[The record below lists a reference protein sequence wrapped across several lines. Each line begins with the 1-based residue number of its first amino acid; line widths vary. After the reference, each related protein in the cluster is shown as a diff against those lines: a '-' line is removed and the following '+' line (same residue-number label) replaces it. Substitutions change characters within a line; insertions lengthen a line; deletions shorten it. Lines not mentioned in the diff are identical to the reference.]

1 MISVRVLVLYNHG
14 IGSVYE
20 WRKRR
25 GIKDSTYRKT
35 LEAVKDSLVDNT
47 CPR

>member
-1 MISVRVLVLYNHG
+1 MISVRVLSLYNHG
-14 IGSVYE
+14 IGIIHE
-20 WRKRR
+20 WGKRR
-25 GIKDSTYRKT
+25 GIKDSAYRKT